1 MSASWFGCGDGLQF
15 QRKMV
20 MKCIVND
27 DVDKV
32 QDTRIFPKS
41 RHLPMPPYPQS
52 PQLLKKLVGWQK
64 MSTWWVNIMTIFH
77 KKSSGHLVTWSFGHF
92 HRNIHTIF
100 GHYQEK
106 NEMWS
111 RWQAQPW
118 DWLSKDMSSS
128 SGMCGVCGYFY
139 ITMFII
145 SLVYMWYILRVSVGI
160 LK

>member
-1 MSASWFGCGDGLQF
+1 
-15 QRKMV
+15 

-41 RHLPMPPYPQS
+41 RHLPMPPLQS
-52 PQLLKKLVGWQK
+52 PQLLKKLVGWQE

-77 KKSSGHLVTWSFGHF
+77 KNHLVIWSLTHLV
-92 HRNIHTIF
+92 IF
-100 GHYQEK
+100 TEISTQYLVIIKTK

-111 RWQAQPW
+111 RWQARPP
-118 DWLSKDMSSS
+118 DWPSKEMSSS

-145 SLVYMWYILRVSVGI
+145 YSLYIWYILRVSVGI
-160 LK
+160 FKKKTSRQSGAA